1 MANPCVHRDMCP
13 NLCPCDYF
21 EPVEQAEDSEQWDSA
36 EETLTEKK
44 S

>member
-21 EPVEQAEDSEQWDSA
+21 EPVEQADNNAQFLIENK
-36 EETLTEKK
+36 EENT
-44 S
+44 